1 MWFLTIR
8 SALQCIEYRLPV
20 LTKSAF
26 SLTGSTVR
34 ANTLY
39 LLAQN
44 MQSNVIYL
52 YKTLAVPQKCELL
65 ELDSELS
72 Q

>member
-1 MWFLTIR
+1 M
-8 SALQCIEYRLPV
+8 
-20 LTKSAF
+20 
-26 SLTGSTVR
+26 R

-44 MQSNVIYL
+44 MQNNVIYL

-65 ELDSELS
+65 ELDGELS